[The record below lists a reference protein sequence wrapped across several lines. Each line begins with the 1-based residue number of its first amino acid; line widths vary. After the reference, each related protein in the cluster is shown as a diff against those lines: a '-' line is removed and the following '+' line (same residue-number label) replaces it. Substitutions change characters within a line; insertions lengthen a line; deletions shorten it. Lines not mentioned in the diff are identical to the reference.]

1 MLSEPVKSLF
11 YKGVFYM
18 DIFTNEQKIKML
30 YDMLLIRRFE
40 ESVEKLFQEGKIHG
54 TMHLCI
60 GQEATA
66 VGACSVLE
74 QEDKITSNHRGHG
87 HSIAKG
93 TKVKGMMAELLGKET
108 GYCKGK
114 GGSMH
119 IADLN
124 VGNLGANGIV
134 AAGLP
139 LGAGAALASKMKGE
153 NYVVLCFFGDGAT
166 NEGAFH
172 EALNLASIW
181 DLPIVFFCENNLYGM
196 SGSIKEMVNIE
207 QISERAKAYGIPGV
221 TINGNDVLE
230 VAETTA
236 EAVKRAKNGEGPT
249 LIEAETYRWRGHS
262 RSDARKYRSRDE
274 EKDWRK
280 NRDPIALFKEQ
291 LLEEKV
297 LTEDKIIEIEKQIE
311 VELEEAVKFEIGR
324 ASCRE

>member
-1 MLSEPVKSLF
+1 MSN
-11 YKGVFYM
+11 Y
-18 DIFTNEQKIKML
+18 TTEQKLDML

-40 ESVEKLFQEGKIHG
+40 ETVEKLFQKGKIHG

-66 VGACSVLE
+66 VGACASLTNK
-74 QEDKITSNHRGHG
+74 DKITSNHRGHG

-93 TKVKGMMAELLGKET
+93 TDINGMMAELLGKET

-139 LGAGAALASKMKGE
+139 LGTGAALASKMKKE
-153 NYVVLCFFGDGAT
+153 DYVVLCFFGDGST

-181 DLPIVFFCENNLYGM
+181 HLPMVFFCENNLYGM
-196 SGSIKEMVNIE
+196 SGSIKEMVNVE
-207 QISERAKAYGIPGV
+207 HISERAKAYGIPGV
-221 TINGNDVLE
+221 TIDGNDVLE
-230 VAETTA
+230 VAKVTA
-236 EAVKRAKNGEGPT
+236 EAVERARIGEGPRF
-249 LIEAETYRWRGHS
+249 IEAETYRWRGHS
-262 RSDARKYRSRDE
+262 RSDARKYRTREE
-274 EKDWRK
+274 EKKWKK
-280 NRDPIALFKEQ
+280 NRDPINNFKQQ
-291 LLEEKV
+291 LIVEKI
-297 LTEDKIIEIEKQIE
+297 LTEKEYIEIEQK
-311 VELEEAVKFEIGR
+311 VEQKIAEAVTFAENSAEPSLDTLTVDIYV
-324 ASCRE
+324 

>member
-1 MLSEPVKSLF
+1 MANYTS
-11 YKGVFYM
+11 
-18 DIFTNEQKIKML
+18 EQKIAML
-30 YDMLLIRRFE
+30 YDMVLIRRFE
-40 ESVEKLFQEGKIHG
+40 ETVEKLFQDGKIHG

-66 VGACSVLE
+66 VGACAPLTT
-74 QEDKITSNHRGHG
+74 QDQITSTHRGHG

-139 LGAGAALASKMKGE
+139 LGTGAALASKMKELG
-153 NYVVLCFFGDGAT
+153 YVVLCFFGDGAT

-172 EALNLASIW
+172 ESLNLASVW
-181 DLPIVFFCENNLYGM
+181 DLPMVFFCENNLYGM
-196 SGSIKEMVNIE
+196 SGSIKEMANVEHIAD
-207 QISERAKAYGIPGV
+207 RAKAYGIPGV
-221 TINGNDVLE
+221 TIDGNNVLE
-230 VAETTA
+230 VAATTA
-236 EAVKRAKNGEGPT
+236 EAVERARKGEGPT

-262 RSDARKYRSRDE
+262 RSDARKYRTRDE

-291 LLEEKV
+291 LIKEEI
-297 LTEDKIIEIEKQIE
+297 LTEESSK
-311 VELEEAVKFEIGR
+311 ELEDKVDAEVAEAVKFAEESAEPSIETLT
-324 ASCRE
+324 ADIFA

>member
-1 MLSEPVKSLF
+1 M
-11 YKGVFYM
+11 
-18 DIFTNEQKIKML
+18 TNYTSEQKINML
-30 YDMLLIRRFE
+30 YDMMLIRGFE
-40 ESVEKLFQEGKIHG
+40 ETVEKLFQAGKIHG

-66 VGACSVLE
+66 VGACAALTN
-74 QEDKITSNHRGHG
+74 EDKITSNHRGHG

-93 TKVKGMMAELLGKET
+93 TEVKGMMAELLGKET

-139 LGAGAALASKMKGE
+139 LGTGAALASKMKKLG
-153 NYVVLCFFGDGAT
+153 YVVLCFFGDGST

-172 EALNLASIW
+172 EALNLASVW
-181 DLPIVFFCENNLYGM
+181 DLPMVFFCENNLYGM
-196 SGSIKEMVNIE
+196 SGSIKEMVNVEHIA
-207 QISERAKAYGIPGV
+207 ERAAAYGIPGV
-221 TINGNDVLE
+221 TIDGNDVLE
-230 VAETTA
+230 VAKTTE
-236 EAVKRAKNGEGPT
+236 EAVARARNGEGPS

-280 NRDPIALFKEQ
+280 NRDPIALFKKQ
-291 LLEEKV
+291 LIEEKV
-297 LTEDKIIEIEKQIE
+297 LTEEKFSELEKRMEIE
-311 VELEEAVKFEIGR
+311 LAEAVQFAEESPEPSLDTLTTDIY
-324 ASCRE
+324 A

>member
-1 MLSEPVKSLF
+1 MSN
-11 YKGVFYM
+11 Y
-18 DIFTNEQKIKML
+18 TNEQKVDML
-30 YDMLLIRRFE
+30 YDMVLIRRFE
-40 ESVEKLFQEGKIHG
+40 ETVEKLFQEGKIHG

-66 VGACSVLE
+66 VGACAPLSK
-74 QEDKITSNHRGHG
+74 EDKITSNHRGHG

-93 TKVKGMMAELLGKET
+93 TEIKGMMAELLGKET

-139 LGAGAALASKMKGE
+139 LGTGAALASQMKKE
-153 NYVVLCFFGDGAT
+153 NYVVVCFFGDGST

-172 EALNLASIW
+172 EALNLASVW
-181 DLPIVFFCENNLYGM
+181 NLPMVFFCENNLYGM
-196 SGSIKEMVNIE
+196 SGSIKEMVNVDHIAD
-207 QISERAKAYGIPGV
+207 RAAAYGIPGH
-221 TINGNDVLE
+221 TIDGNDVLG
-230 VAETTA
+230 VAEVTA

-280 NRDPIALFKEQ
+280 NRDPIASFKGR
-291 LLEEKV
+291 LIEEGV
-297 LTEDKIIEIEKQIE
+297 LTEEQFTEIENKIE
-311 VELEEAVKFEIGR
+311 DEVKEAVKFAEDSPEPSLETLTNDIY
-324 ASCRE
+324 A

>member
-1 MLSEPVKSLF
+1 MANYTS
-11 YKGVFYM
+11 
-18 DIFTNEQKIKML
+18 EQKIEML
-30 YDMLLIRRFE
+30 YDMMLIRGFE
-40 ESVEKLFQEGKIHG
+40 ETVEKLFQEGKIHG

-66 VGACSVLE
+66 VGACTPLSD
-74 QEDKITSNHRGHG
+74 EDQITSNHRGHG

-119 IADLN
+119 IADLD

-139 LGAGAALASKMKGE
+139 LGTGAALASKMKELG
-153 NYVVLCFFGDGAT
+153 YVVLCFFGDGAT

-172 EALNLASIW
+172 ESLNLASIW
-181 DLPIVFFCENNLYGM
+181 DLPMIFFCENNLYGM
-196 SGSIKEMVNIE
+196 SGSVKEMTNVEHIA
-207 QISERAKAYGIPGV
+207 ERAKAYGIPGV
-221 TINGNDVLE
+221 TIDGNNVLE
-230 VAETTA
+230 VAKTTE
-236 EAVKRAKNGEGPT
+236 EAMKRAKNGEGPT

-262 RSDARKYRSRDE
+262 RSDARKYRSREE

-280 NRDPIALFKEQ
+280 NRDPIASFKEQ
-291 LLEEKV
+291 LTEENV
-297 LTEDKIIEIEKQIE
+297 LTEEKFA
-311 VELEEAVKFEIGR
+311 ELEKRVEAELAEAVKFAEESKEPSLDTLTTDIF
-324 ASCRE
+324 A

>member
-1 MLSEPVKSLF
+1 MIQITAEDKL
-11 YKGVFYM
+11 
-18 DIFTNEQKIKML
+18 QML

-40 ESVEKLFQEGKIHG
+40 EKVESLYQQGRIHG

-66 VGACSVLE
+66 VGACFPLTK
-74 QEDKITSNHRGHG
+74 EDKITSTHRGHG

-93 TKVKGMMAELLGKET
+93 TGVKGMMAELLGKET

-119 IADLN
+119 IADLD

-139 LGAGAALASKMKGE
+139 IATGAALASKMKNLG
-153 NYVVLCFFGDGAT
+153 YVVVSFFGDGAT

-181 DLPIVFFCENNLYGM
+181 KLPVIFFCENNLYGM
-196 SGSIKEMVNIE
+196 SGSIKEMVNIKHL
-207 QISERAKAYGIPGV
+207 SERAKAYGIPGV
-221 TINGNDVLE
+221 TIDGNDVIK

-236 EAVKRAKNGEGPT
+236 EAVERARRGEGPT

-262 RSDARKYRSRDE
+262 RSDARKYRTRKE
-274 EKDWRK
+274 EKYWRNEKDPIRLFK
-280 NRDPIALFKEQ
+280 NR
-291 LLEEKV
+291 LLEEKILTEETYDEMEKKV
-297 LTEDKIIEIEKQIE
+297 QDEIEVAVTFAEKSKEPSLDSLTEDIY
-311 VELEEAVKFEIGR
+311 A
-324 ASCRE
+324 